1 MTTLDK
7 RLYAYR
13 ADLADENLEGEVDAQ
28 RFVKG
33 APHQIIV
40 PIATV
45 YKTPNLNGWQETQV
59 LFGETVRVFDVVDG
73 FAFVQLN
80 HDRYVGYVLATA
92 LSVNI
97 GVPTHRVSVPSTFI
111 YPEAN
116 IKSQIPVSL
125 FLNCPL
131 TVTEIV
137 GNFAALSGG
146 GFVIASHI
154 QPPDIYADDF
164 VAVAEKYLHVPY
176 LWGGKSVH
184 GLDCSGLVQVSLH
197 AAGKQAPRDADMQEG
212 ELGKHLM
219 VNDLDNLQRGDLVFW
234 PGHVGIMQNE
244 TMLLHANGYHMLTV
258 SEPLQDAIARI
269 AKTAGMPTSLK
280 RL

>member
-1 MTTLDK
+1 MTLEK
-7 RLYAYR
+7 RTHAYR
-13 ADLADENLEGEVDAQ
+13 ADLADENLRGQVEAAQ
-28 RFVKG
+28 FVTSV
-33 APHQIIV
+33 AHQIIA
-40 PIATV
+40 PIATL
-45 YKTPNLNGWQETQV
+45 YRTPSLRGRQETQG
-59 LFGETVRVFDVVDG
+59 LFGETCKVFDEADG
-73 FAFVQLN
+73 FAFVQLD

-92 LSVNI
+92 ISAEVSKS
-97 GVPTHRVSVPSTFI
+97 THWVSVPSTFI
-111 YPEAN
+111 YPEPD
-116 IKSQIPVSL
+116 IKTQIPVSL
-125 FLNCPL
+125 FLNSQL
-131 TVTEIV
+131 TVIETV
-137 GNFAALSGG
+137 GNFVRLAGG
-146 GFVIASHI
+146 GFVFAHHVEPLSVHE
-154 QPPDIYADDF
+154 ADF
-164 VAVAEKYLHVPY
+164 VAGAERYLHVPY

-234 PGHVGIMQNE
+234 SGHVGIMQNE
-244 TMLLHANGYHMLTV
+244 TMLLHANGHHMLTV